1 MRDELGLR
9 ILTKFVGLGAITYN
23 CLIDYSIEDKETK
36 STKECVTKKLNLEI
50 IKTV

>member
-9 ILTKFVGLGAITYN
+9 ILTKFVGLGAITFNY
-23 CLIDYSIEDKETK
+23 LIDYSIEDKETK
-36 STKECVTKKLNLEI
+36 STKECVIKKLNLEI